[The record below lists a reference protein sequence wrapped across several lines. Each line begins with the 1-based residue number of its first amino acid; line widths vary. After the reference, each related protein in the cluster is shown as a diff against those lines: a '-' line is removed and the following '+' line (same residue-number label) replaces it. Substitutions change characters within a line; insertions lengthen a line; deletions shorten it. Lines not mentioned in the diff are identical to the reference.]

1 MRTVVVCF
9 CMQIV
14 INTIQGTFIVP
25 SEKQAELIHWLQNNA
40 IKAGQES
47 VREQVSQGNFNYT
60 GRQLI
65 NEGGYI
71 GD

>member
-1 MRTVVVCF
+1 
-9 CMQIV
+9 MQIV
-14 INTIQGTFIVP
+14 INTMQGTFIVP
-25 SEKQAELIHWLQNNA
+25 SEKQAELVYWLQNNA
-40 IKAGQES
+40 IKAGQQT
-47 VREQVSQGNFNYT
+47 VREEVVQSGNYT